1 MSSKTS
7 ALLAVALLCV
17 LMIGSPGAKAQ
28 ALGIPAIETVVPNFA
43 TSPAQIT
50 ITGQHLDENL
60 FGPQSAPTVQ
70 LAGTQLHVLSSSA
83 STIVAQLPAGV
94 TSGEFLLTVEH
105 KTFLNGWFD
114 LTLGAIGATGPAGP
128 QGPAG
133 AQGPQGLMGFPGIPG
148 ATGPQGLPGPAG
160 VAGPAG
166 ATGPPGS
173 VGPPGPQGTAGATGP
188 IGPAGVPG
196 APGPQGPAG
205 PAGAT
210 GPAGSAGTVGATGAT
225 GPPGAVGPPGTPGAA
240 GATGTAG
247 PQGPTGPTG
256 PAGPA
261 GPPGSSTED
270 PKLVALA
277 AILGPPATVPPSRVF
292 GSVNSDT
299 CTIGQIIFT
308 AYRATGGAVLPADGS
323 LLPISTNSVLF
334 AVLGNT
340 FGGDGTTTFAL
351 PNLQAY
357 APTGLYYSVCVSG
370 IFPGTF

>member
-1 MSSKTS
+1 MSSKSFT
-7 ALLAVALLCV
+7 LFVGALLCV
-17 LMIGSPGAKAQ
+17 LMIGSPGANAQ
-28 ALGIPAIETVVPNFA
+28 ALGIPAIETVVPDFA

-50 ITGQHLDENL
+50 IAGQHLDENL
-60 FGPQSAPTVQ
+60 FGPPSAPTVQ

-83 STIVAQLPAGV
+83 TTIVAQLPAGV

-105 KTFLNGWFD
+105 KAFLNGWFD
-114 LTLGAIGATGPAGP
+114 LTLGATGAQGPAGP

-166 ATGPPGS
+166 VTGPPGS
-173 VGPPGPQGTAGATGP
+173 VGPPGPQGTTGATGP

-196 APGPQGPAG
+196 APGSQGPAG

-210 GPAGSAGTVGATGAT
+210 GPAGPVGATGAT
-225 GPPGAVGPPGTPGAA
+225 GLSGTPGAP
-240 GATGTAG
+240 GATGAAG

-256 PAGPA
+256 PSGPA

-277 AILGPPATVPPSRVF
+277 AILGPATSAPQQRAF
-292 GSVNSDT
+292 GANGSPN
-299 CTIGQIIFT
+299 CTIGQIILT
-308 AYRATGGAVLPADGS
+308 AYPATGGDVVPADGS
-323 LLPISTNSVLF
+323 LLPISTNTVLF
-334 AVLGNT
+334 AVIGTT
-340 FGGDGTTTFAL
+340 FGGDGSTTFAL

-357 APTGLYYSVCVSG
+357 APTGLYYSVCAGG
-370 IFPGTF
+370 IFPGTP

>member
-17 LMIGSPGAKAQ
+17 LMIGSPGANAQ
-28 ALGIPAIETVVPNFA
+28 ALGIPTIETVVPNFA

-50 ITGQHLDENL
+50 ISGQHLDENL
-60 FGPQSAPTVQ
+60 LGPPSAPTVQ

-83 STIVAQLPAGV
+83 TTIVAQLPAGV

-105 KTFLNGWFD
+105 KAFLNGWFD
-114 LTLGAIGATGPAGP
+114 LTLGATGAQGPAGP

-160 VAGPAG
+160 VAGP
-166 ATGPPGS
+166 TGS
-173 VGPPGPQGTAGATGP
+173 TGPPGPQGTAGATGP
-188 IGPAGVPG
+188 IGPAGIPG
-196 APGPQGPAG
+196 APGSQGPAG

-210 GPAGSAGTVGATGAT
+210 GPAGAAGTVGATGAT
-225 GPPGAVGPPGTPGAA
+225 GPPGSIGPPGTPGTP
-240 GATGTAG
+240 GATGAVG

-256 PAGPA
+256 PPGPA

-277 AILGPPATVPPSRVF
+277 AILGPPGFVPPARVLS
-292 GSVNSDT
+292 GT
-299 CTIGQIIFT
+299 GCTISQIILTPFP
-308 AYRATGGAVLPADGS
+308 GAGNLHTADGS
-323 LLPISTNSVLF
+323 LLPIAQNDALF
-334 AVLGNT
+334 ALIGTT
-340 FGGDGTTTFAL
+340 FGGDGETTFAL

-357 APTGLYYSVCVSG
+357 APTGLFYSMCVE
-370 IFPGTF
+370 GTFPSTE

>member
-1 MSSKTS
+1 MTSKRFT
-7 ALLAVALLCV
+7 LLAVALLCV
-17 LMIGSPGAKAQ
+17 LMIGSPSANAQ

-50 ITGQHLDENL
+50 ITGQHLDENP
-60 FGPQSAPTVQ
+60 FGPPSAPTVQ

-83 STIVAQLPAGV
+83 TTIVAQLPAGV

-105 KTFLNGWFD
+105 KALLNGWFD
-114 LTLGAIGATGPAGP
+114 LTLGAAGAQGPAGP

-148 ATGPQGLPGPAG
+148 ATGP
-160 VAGPAG
+160 AG

-173 VGPPGPQGTAGATGP
+173 VGPPGPQGTAGAAGP

-196 APGPQGPAG
+196 ASGPQGPAG

-210 GPAGSAGTVGATGAT
+210 GPTGPAGTVGATGAT
-225 GPPGAVGPPGTPGAA
+225 GPPGPPGTA
-240 GATGTAG
+240 GATGAAG

-256 PAGPA
+256 PAGPT

-277 AILGPPATVPPSRVF
+277 AILGPATSAPPQRAF
-292 GSVNSDT
+292 GANGLEN
-299 CTIGQIIFT
+299 CTVGQIIFT
-308 AYRATGGAVLPADGS
+308 AYPATGGSVHPADGS
-323 LLPISTNSVLF
+323 LLPISTNTALFSVI
-334 AVLGNT
+334 GTT
-340 FGGDGTTTFAL
+340 FGGDGTTTFAV

-357 APTGLYYSVCVSG
+357 VPTGLYYSVCVGG
-370 IFPGTF
+370 IFPGTP

>member
-1 MSSKTS
+1 MYSVPRPLQLWPSSRQ
-7 ALLAVALLCV
+7 V
-17 LMIGSPGAKAQ
+17 SP
-28 ALGIPAIETVVPNFA
+28 LER
-43 TSPAQIT
+43 
-50 ITGQHLDENL
+50 
-60 FGPQSAPTVQ
+60 
-70 LAGTQLHVLSSSA
+70 
-83 STIVAQLPAGV
+83 
-94 TSGEFLLTVEH
+94 FLLTVEH

-114 LTLGAIGATGPAGP
+114 LTLGATGAQGPAGP
-128 QGPAG
+128 PGPAG

-188 IGPAGVPG
+188 IGPAGIPG
-196 APGPQGPAG
+196 APGPQGLAG
-205 PAGAT
+205 PTGAT
-210 GPAGSAGTVGATGAT
+210 GPAGPPGTIGATGAT
-225 GPPGAVGPPGTPGAA
+225 GPPGTPGTPGVT
-240 GATGTAG
+240 GAAG

-277 AILGPPATVPPSRVF
+277 AILGPATSAPPVREFSVP
-292 GSVNSDT
+292 
-299 CTIGQIIFT
+299 CTIGQIILT
-308 AYRATGGAVLPADGS
+308 AYPPSGTGTIASANGA
-323 LLPISTNSVLF
+323 LLSISENSVLF
-334 AVLGNT
+334 NVLGNT

-357 APTGLYYSVCVSG
+357 APAGLYYSVCVVG
-370 IFPGTF
+370 NFP